1 VPELDVQFILN
12 GFRLGQ
18 FRHTTLAGKE
28 EIEKMPITSK
38 LYQKFLY
45 IWYSRV
51 TSKDPLSFARSL
63 EEPGSKADK
72 YDVVID
78 LVICNDLV
86 SAEFAAI
93 LRLAKKFN
101 GTGRNVRLL
110 TNAKIKSKLLEV
122 DLNKMP
128 NIIIYDDQQSFIREI
143 TGKKL

>member
-1 VPELDVQFILN
+1 
-12 GFRLGQ
+12 
-18 FRHTTLAGKE
+18 
-28 EIEKMPITSK
+28 MPITSK
-38 LYQKFLY
+38 LYDKFLY

-51 TSKDPLSFARSL
+51 VSKDPLSFARAL
-63 EEPGSKADK
+63 EEPGNKEGK

-78 LVICNDLV
+78 LVICTELV

-101 GTGRNVRLL
+101 GTSRHVRLL
-110 TNAKIKSKLLEV
+110 TNKKIKSKLLEV

-128 NIIIYDDQQSFIREI
+128 NIIIYDDQQSFISEI